1 MKHRVVVCG
10 TGTEVGKTHVACA
23 LIAHL
28 VATGEAVAG
37 LKPIESGVDG
47 TSETDSAH
55 LARHAGGEDL
65 GACFAFHDP
74 VSPHLAARREARAIE
89 LDPIRRW
96 VADHDAPW
104 QVVETA
110 GGLLS
115 PLSPELT
122 NLDLALALSP
132 TSLVLCAPDR
142 LGVLHD
148 VAATL
153 LALGQAGL
161 ADRTVVA
168 LSAPPEPD
176 DSTGTNGTEL
186 DTLGRADRPAVF
198 PRALTTDASTQQ
210 AAALLSAR
218 IAEVERLLPA

>member
-1 MKHRVVVCG
+1 MEHRVVICG

-28 VATGEAVAG
+28 AATGEAVVG

-47 TSETDSAH
+47 AAETDSAQ
-55 LARHAGGEDL
+55 LGRHAGSEDL
-65 GACFAFHDP
+65 GACFAFRDP

-96 VADHDAPW
+96 VDDHDSPW

-115 PLSPELT
+115 PLSRELT
-122 NLDLALALSP
+122 NLELALALSP

-153 LALGQAGL
+153 MALRHAGL
-161 ADRTVVA
+161 ANRTVVA
-168 LSAPPEPD
+168 LSAPAEPD
-176 DSTGTNGTEL
+176 DSTGTNATEL
-186 DTLGRADRPAVF
+186 DTLGRADRPVAF
-198 PRALTTDASTQQ
+198 PRGPIADDGTRQ
-210 AAALLSAR
+210 AAAALA
-218 IAEVERLLPA
+218 VRLILPARSS